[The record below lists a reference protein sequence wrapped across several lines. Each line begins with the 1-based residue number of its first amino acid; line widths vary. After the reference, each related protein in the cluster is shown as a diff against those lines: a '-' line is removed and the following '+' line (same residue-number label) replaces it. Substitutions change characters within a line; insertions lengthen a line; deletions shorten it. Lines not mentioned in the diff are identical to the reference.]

1 MSQAARVVALA
12 RKLRGRD
19 LTELRVRGGQALA
32 AWRERTGRAGA
43 ELDVSG
49 AALAAR
55 LVDGVPV
62 EPAALLAHVRARR
75 APRFFPGL
83 DDPAATVAALRAR
96 CPADEGAVLARAER
110 VADGR
115 FDLLGYR
122 GLDYGTPLDWHRD
135 PVAGRVA
142 PRDLHWSRVPY
153 LDAAA
158 VGDHK
163 VIWEVNRQQYLVTL
177 GQAWHYSRDPRW
189 PALFAGHVSAWM
201 DANPPKQ
208 GINWASSLEVAF
220 RAMSW
225 VWALHLF
232 RDADALTPALHARLL
247 AYLHV
252 HARHL
257 EQYLSTYFSPNT
269 HLTGEALGLVF
280 VGGMLP
286 ELAAAPRW
294 LATGLAVLRDW
305 FPRQVRADGTYFEQ
319 ATQYHRYTTE
329 FVLQLV
335 LLGRRNGWE
344 LGEVPALLPRL
355 VEVLAA
361 LDRGDGTMPLLGD
374 DDGGRL
380 VQLDDRPPDDLRGLF
395 AQAGA
400 VLDRPE
406 LVAAARGDVAP
417 ALWLLGPGT
426 LAEADPVPGALAPRR
441 SRAHPDGGLWVLA
454 SGTAERTL
462 HAVLDAG
469 PHGVFNG
476 GHAHAD
482 ALTLVTAA
490 GGRPLL
496 VDAGTYHYPGAE
508 RNAFRGASAHNV
520 VLVDGE
526 GASEPA
532 ASPFHWERQ
541 HGATTEAWIDTD
553 GASFVA
559 AALDGLDGRPDPLR
573 QTREVLHLPGLGWV
587 VRDRVAATAAHDLE
601 ARWHLA
607 PGLVGQEAPGGL
619 WRVCD
624 AGGEQVLHLLAVGRV
639 DEVDANG
646 GWAAEPGW
654 VSTRYGQRA
663 ESEVAVWR
671 QRGVGAQEVLTFMLP
686 RLGDDAPAAVTS
698 LVVDGPG
705 RAFRVGDSAS
715 PSGMLDLVFGP
726 GDGRGVAVDRPSGER
741 LSTDATCA
749 WVRVL
754 PHGAAAGAG
763 LIGGRFV
770 RLGADTIV
778 ATPPVPTTDA
788 WGWAVATR
796 RDDGSWARTGGGS
809 GALSGP
815 PTTMTKDG

>member
-1 MSQAARVVALA
+1 V
-12 RKLRGRD
+12 
-19 LTELRVRGGQALA
+19 
-32 AWRERTGRAGA
+32 
-43 ELDVSG
+43 
-49 AALAAR
+49 
-55 LVDGVPV
+55 
-62 EPAALLAHVRARR
+62 
-75 APRFFPGL
+75 PRFFPGL

-110 VADGR
+110 VREGR

-122 GLDYGTPLDWHRD
+122 DLDYGAPPDWHRD
-135 PVAGRVA
+135 PVAGRAA

-177 GQAWHYSRDPRW
+177 GQAWHYTRDPRW
-189 PALFAGHVSAWM
+189 PALFAEHVTAWM

-225 VWALHLF
+225 VWALCLF

-269 HLTGEALGLVF
+269 HLTGEALGLVL

-294 LATGLAVLRDW
+294 LATGLGVLRDW
-305 FPRQVRADGTYFEQ
+305 LPRQVRPDGTYFEQ

-329 FVLQLV
+329 FVLHLV
-335 LLGRRNGWE
+335 LLGRRNGWA
-344 LGEVPALLPRL
+344 LGDVPALLPGL
-355 VEVLAA
+355 VDVLVS

-400 VLDRPE
+400 VLGRPE

-417 ALWLLGPGT
+417 ALWLLGPGS
-426 LAEADPVPGALAPRR
+426 LGDADAASAAAGPPQR

-454 SGTAERTL
+454 SGTAEHAL

-469 PHGVFNG
+469 PHGAFNG

-496 VDAGTYHYPGAE
+496 VDAGTYHYPGVE
-508 RNAFRGASAHNV
+508 RNAFRGAAAHNV
-520 VLVDGE
+520 VVVVGA
-526 GASEPA
+526 GASGPA

-541 HGATTEAWIDTD
+541 RGATTAAWIDTGD
-553 GASFVA
+553 LTFVA
-559 AALDGLDGRPDPLR
+559 AALEELDHLPYPAR
-573 QTREVLHLPGLGWV
+573 QSRDVLHLPGLGWV
-587 VRDRVAATAAHDLE
+587 VRDRVAATAAHQVE

-607 PGLVGQEAPGGL
+607 PGLAGHGAPGEL

-624 AGGEQVLHLLAVGRV
+624 AGGHDVLHLVAVGDAGER
-639 DEVDANG
+639 DANG
-646 GWAAEPGW
+646 GWAAEHGW

-663 ESEVAVWR
+663 ASEVAVWR
-671 QRGVGAQEVLTFMLP
+671 QRGVGAQEVLTFILP
-686 RLGDDAPAAVTS
+686 RLGGQAPATVTS

-705 RAFRVGDSAS
+705 RAFRVGDPAS
-715 PSGMLDLVFGP
+715 PAGMLDLVFGP
-726 GDGRGVAVDRPSGER
+726 GDGREVAVDRPSSER
-741 LSTDATCA
+741 LATDATCA
-749 WVRVL
+749 WVRSQ
-754 PHGAAAGAG
+754 PGGAPAGAG
-763 LIGGRFV
+763 LIGGGFV

-778 ATPPVPTTDA
+778 ATPPGPTTA
-788 WGWAVATR
+788 GWGWATATR
-796 RDDGSWARTGGGS
+796 RDDGSWIRTGGGS
-809 GALSGP
+809 GTLPGA